1 MAGAD
6 IENLVVTLAGRGWSQ
21 RRVARELE
29 ISRNTVKRI
38 LGRVDAARE
47 AGHSALPEPP
57 AKRGSMLDTHED
69 YVRGLLEKYPT
80 LSAVR
85 VQEELEGKGFEGGYT
100 IVKELVRRLR
110 PKPKKA
116 PSRPL
121 PTEPGEQGQQ
131 DWSPYTIDF
140 TEAGRQRMHCFG
152 LVLSWSRRQYLD
164 FTERED
170 FHSFTRQH
178 VRAFGRFG
186 GVPREIVYDRQKV
199 VVLGRECG
207 RDLYNPRFLAFAT
220 HYGFRPRALP
230 PRSPKLKAKVEKN
243 FQRVEGHLLAGREF
257 RDPAHLRAFTRHWL
271 VKHSDERVHDGTG
284 ERPIDRFERER
295 EILLPLPAHAYDT
308 AEVGYRVVDAYGF
321 VPWETNDYS
330 VPYGYV
336 LDIVVVRATEGEV
349 FVYGHDLA
357 LIARHERRPRGAQA
371 TVELPG
377 HHPKKKRRDIDALEQ
392 RMASLGEI
400 GAMFAAGL
408 ARRQR
413 YRGQHLARTLA
424 LQERYALDDLVA
436 ALQRAVR
443 YEAFDAA
450 TVTRI
455 LEQTATPRI
464 LPDDSDQREA
474 ARQRLREVQ
483 APTALRNMSV
493 YARALRGHEQE
504 EE

>member
-6 IENLVVTLAGRGWSQ
+6 VENLVVTLASRGWSR

-38 LGRVDAARE
+38 LGRVDAVRE

-57 AKRGSMLDTHED
+57 AKRGSMLDMHEEF
-69 YVRGLLEKYPT
+69 VRELLEEYPT

-85 VQEELEGKGFEGGYT
+85 VHEELEARGFAGGHT
-100 IVKELVRRLR
+100 IVKELVRGLR
-110 PKPKKA
+110 PRPKKG
-116 PSRPL
+116 PSRPQ

-131 DWSPYTIDF
+131 DWSPYTLDF
-140 TEAGRQRMHCFG
+140 TEAGRQTVRCFG

-164 FTERED
+164 FTQRED
-170 FHSFTRQH
+170 FHSFVRQH
-178 VRAFGRFG
+178 VHALEHIG

-230 PRSPKLKAKVEKN
+230 PRSPKLKAKVEKG

-257 RDPAHLRAFTRHWL
+257 RNLAHLREFTRWWL
-271 VKHSDERVHDGTG
+271 VKHSDERRHDGTG
-284 ERPIDRFERER
+284 ERPIERFERER
-295 EILLPLPAHAYDT
+295 ETLLPLPAHAYDT
-308 AEVGYRVVDAYGF
+308 AEVGYRVVDSYGF
-321 VPWETNDYS
+321 VPWETNAYS

-336 LDIVVVRATEGEV
+336 LDIVVVRATEGEI

-357 LIARHERRPRGAQA
+357 MIARHERRPRGAREKA
-371 TVELPG
+371 ELQG
-377 HHPKKKRRDIDALEQ
+377 HHPRKRRRDIDALEQ
-392 RMASLGEI
+392 RMASLGEV
-400 GAMFAAGL
+400 GALFAAGL

-413 YRGQHLARTLA
+413 CRGEHLARTLA
-424 LQERYALDDLVA
+424 LQERYDLDDLVA

-464 LPDDSDQREA
+464 LPDDSERREE
-474 ARQRLREVQ
+474 ARRRLREVQ
-483 APTALRNMSV
+483 APIALRDMSV

-504 EE
+504 E